1 MCWLEPATFRIPSA
15 IYPVDDRGAGTG
27 IAAMLGKAGAVAGV
41 ILMPILLEAG
51 GMTLVLGVS
60 IAVMLLGT
68 LIGRVYGKK
77 LGLL

>member
-1 MCWLEPATFRIPSA
+1 
-15 IYPVDDRGAGTG
+15 
-27 IAAMLGKAGAVAGV
+27 MLGKAGAVAGV

-60 IAVMLLGT
+60 IAVMLLGA
-68 LIGRVYGKK
+68 LIGSVYGKK